1 MYFDTGCVDSIVAAD
16 SSAAAQV
23 GTQPA
28 DSVAI
33 HACVQ
38 QAFEESI
45 VVDCVESFREVDRH
59 CYCAS
64 WRAAVV
70 ETSGDLKAQR

>member
-1 MYFDTGCVDSIVAAD
+1 MYFDTGCVDSIVVAD
-16 SSAAAQV
+16 RTAAAQL
-23 GTQPA
+23 GIQPA

-45 VVDCVESFREVDRH
+45 VVYCVKSFREVDCH

-64 WRAAVV
+64 RRAAVV